1 MLDGKRVVVVTPA
14 GRRRYMAILVRHV
27 LRLCP
32 VVDEYRVWVNTSVP
46 EDIEY
51 LESLPAQCPPGFLTI
66 ERLPPGASVRGNE
79 SICHFFRNC
88 ADENTVY
95 VRFDDDIVFID
106 DLDAFT
112 AFVRFRIS
120 NPEPFLVY
128 ANILNNAV
136 ISFIHQRVG
145 TLGLGDYEVAYHCM
159 ESLGWTS
166 PECAAA
172 LHAEVLPALETT
184 KGLERF
190 RLPGFEPVFADYER
204 VSINCISWLGSDFAS
219 FGGEVGCDEELWLS
233 CTKPAE
239 SGRPNAMFGGFV
251 VVHFAFHTQRAHLE
265 SRGSR
270 VLHRY
275 AALAGIPE
283 SDIIFVET
291 NPEPEPDPEPQ
302 IFGPRRR
309 GMRHCIIEPSPASS
323 ACPDR
328 MLELIAR
335 YKASQDKASQDKA
348 SQDKAAQDGARYT
361 AANKGAT

>member
-51 LESLPAQCPPGFLTI
+51 LESLPAQCPPGFLTL
-66 ERLPPGASVRGNE
+66 ERLPPGAGGVQGNA

-88 ADENTVY
+88 TDENTVY
-95 VRFDDDIVFID
+95 VRFDDDIVCID

-145 TLGLGDYEVAYHCM
+145 TLGLGDYEVAYHCT
-159 ESLGWTS
+159 ESLGWSS

-184 KGLERF
+184 AVNGLESF

-265 SRGSR
+265 SPGSR

-283 SDIIFVET
+283 SDVSVPLEAT
-291 NPEPEPDPEPQ
+291 PEPEPEPF
-302 IFGPRRR
+302 FGPRRR
-309 GMRHCIIEPSPASS
+309 RGMACMLFPPPPP
-323 ACPDR
+323 ACPGR
-328 MLELIAR
+328 MLELV
-335 YKASQDKASQDKA
+335 
-348 SQDKAAQDGARYT
+348 ARYT
-361 AANKGAT
+361 NRGAT

>member
-112 AFVRFRIS
+112 AFVRYRIS
-120 NPEPFLVY
+120 HPEPFLVY

-136 ISFIHQRVG
+136 ISFIHQRAG
-145 TLGLGDYEVAYHCM
+145 TLSLRDYKLAYHCM

-166 PECAAA
+166 AECAEA
-172 LHAEVLPALETT
+172 LHAEVLPALETAAVN
-184 KGLERF
+184 GLERF

-219 FGGEVGCDEELWLS
+219 FGGEVGKDEELWLS

-239 SGRPNAMFGGFV
+239 SGRPNVMYGGFA
-251 VVHFAFHTQRAHLE
+251 VVHFAFQTQRAHLE
-265 SRGSR
+265 SPGSR

-283 SDIIFVET
+283 SDVVSVVFIPVAEAS
-291 NPEPEPDPEPQ
+291 PEPLF
-302 IFGPRRR
+302 FGSRRR
-309 GMRHCIIEPSPASS
+309 GMRHGVHTEPPASHV
-323 ACPDR
+323 CPDSI
-328 MLELIAR
+328 LELIAR
-335 YKASQDKASQDKA
+335 YRAV
-348 SQDKAAQDGARYT
+348 
-361 AANKGAT
+361 NKGAT

>member
-51 LESLPAQCPPGFLTI
+51 LESLPAQCPPGFVTI
-66 ERLPPGASVRGNE
+66 ERLPPGAGGVQGNE

-88 ADENTVY
+88 VDENTVY

-112 AFVRFRIS
+112 AFVRYRIS
-120 NPEPFLVY
+120 HPEPFLVY

-145 TLGLGDYEVAYHCM
+145 TLSLGDYEVAYHCM
-159 ESLGWTS
+159 ESVGWTS

-172 LHAEVLPALETT
+172 LHAEVLPALETGAG
-184 KGLERF
+184 GLERV
-190 RLPGFEPVFADYER
+190 RLPGFEPVFEGYER
-204 VSINCISWLGSDFAS
+204 VSINCISCLGSDFAS
-219 FGGEVGCDEELWLS
+219 FGGEVGKDEELWLS

-239 SGRPNAMFGGFV
+239 SGRPNAMYGGFA
-251 VVHFAFHTQRAHLE
+251 VVHFAFQTQRAHLE
-265 SRGSR
+265 SPGSR

-283 SDIIFVET
+283 SDVSVPLEAK
-291 NPEPEPDPEPQ
+291 PEPEPEPF
-302 IFGPRRR
+302 FGPRRR
-309 GMRHCIIEPSPASS
+309 GRMCHCVSIEPPAP
-323 ACPDR
+323 AIPGR
-328 MLELIAR
+328 MLELVAR
-335 YKASQDKASQDKA
+335 Y
-348 SQDKAAQDGARYT
+348 KAAQDGARYT
-361 AANKGAT
+361 AANNGAT